1 MISFKT
7 SNTVANRN
15 FWKNSVLIHVVLL
28 TALYLL
34 LDHEYRHFVVLHF
47 EHLNFSFALQPS
59 RNAMAIMLFA
69 MAMGSLILLK
79 PSRYLHATSV
89 LFIIFLLLPNLIL
102 FQYMQTHPAIPVSM
116 LLFVLLLRLPINLT
130 PLVGR
135 IPTIPARTKTLT
147 LILATAI
154 CMIPIVS
161 QFGYQHI
168 PSFSFT
174 DVSAMYEVRNDM
186 KHEINNITWYT
197 FGQLTKAL
205 LPALLLFGIVKRRF
219 WMSAIALIGIGY
231 IFMVNPHKTFLIS
244 LVPMLFFVIFKDYNK
259 KISLFTL
266 LIILA
271 ILASTLL
278 SHVGYI
284 MPESMLV
291 RRSFFTQAYITH
303 AYFDFFNGN
312 HIMLSHSFLS
322 HWFTYP
328 FELPPRFLI
337 GDLYFCFPDMSCNT
351 GFIGDGYMN
360 FGYAG
365 VLLFMTIAALV
376 FHVAGAF
383 RLHPSY
389 FGLTF
394 LIMFQMQNTYLFT
407 TFITHGLA
415 LLLVVMCFLLR
426 ERNSD

>member
-1 MISFKT
+1 MAIT
-7 SNTVANRN
+7 
-15 FWKNSVLIHVVLL
+15 L
-28 TALYLL
+28 
-34 LDHEYRHFVVLHF
+34 
-47 EHLNFSFALQPS
+47 FAL
-59 RNAMAIMLFA
+59 
-69 MAMGSLILLK
+69 AMGSLILLK

-102 FQYMQTHPAIPVSM
+102 FQYMPTNPAIPVSM

-130 PLVGR
+130 SLLAR
-135 IPTIPARTKTLT
+135 FPTIPARYKTLT
-147 LILATAI
+147 LLLATAI
-154 CMIPIVS
+154 CIIPIVR
-161 QFGYQHI
+161 QFGYHHH
-168 PSFSFT
+168 PSFSFI
-174 DVSAMYEVRNDM
+174 DALAMYEVRGDM
-186 KHEINNITWYT
+186 KHEINALSWYT

-219 WMSAIALIGIGY
+219 WMSAIALAGIGY

-244 LVPMLFFVIFKDYNK
+244 LAPMLFFAFFKDYHRK
-259 KISLFTL
+259 ASMFTL
-266 LIILA
+266 LIIAAVLTFA
-271 ILASTLL
+271 LL
-278 SHVGYI
+278 SHMGEI

-291 RRSFFTQAYITH
+291 RRSFFTQAYVTH
-303 AYFDFFNGN
+303 AYFEFFNGN
-312 HIMLSHSFLS
+312 QIMLSHSFLS

-337 GDLYFCFPDMSCNT
+337 GDLYFCLPEMSCNT

-360 FGYAG
+360 FGYPG
-365 VLLFMTIAALV
+365 VVLFMTIAALV
-376 FHVAGAF
+376 FHVIGAF

-415 LLLVVMCFLLR
+415 LLLVVMCFVLR
-426 ERNSD
+426 ERNRD